1 MKFNFI
7 DEPKLEFGSGTHI
20 CPRAG
25 INDYGVYDT
34 KFPERRD
41 KLFVGAVGTS
51 STLEKLGEWLEKC
64 SEFIPAKP
72 DAMQPNL
79 FPAFCGFNQDTGFRS
94 TFIYNSSIQRPLKN
108 SEIDKILKI
117 ETRNEMINQ
126 SVELYYKQIKF
137 LAQNKTV
144 DVIVCIIP
152 DVLFDLI
159 STEKEFVAEDT
170 LEDEKNT
177 ELEEEDEFLK
187 LVNQPVDDK
196 TKDANPDETLEVNFR
211 RLLKAKSMHL
221 AIPIQL
227 IREISFE
234 PVVKEQQDEA
244 TKAWNFC
251 TALYYKAN
259 RQTVPWKLVT
269 DINKPSACFIGISF
283 YKSRDKK
290 TYHTSLAQ
298 VFDELGNGVIMR
310 GTPVDI
316 DKDDRR
322 PYLTESQAYELL
334 KRALEEYIVAM
345 NTVPGRLVLHKSS
358 NFKDQEING
367 FSKATEEMRV
377 QSVDFITVLDS
388 DFRLFRKGIYPP
400 YRGSHIE
407 IDKQT
412 HLLYTRGS
420 VKYYKTQTSLYIPQ
434 PLEIRIIQ
442 SDESPATICRE
453 VLALTKMN
461 WNNTQFDG
469 KYPIT
474 LACSRKVG
482 EVMKYLTGK
491 EAEPQISYSYYM

>member
-7 DEPKLEFGSGTHI
+7 DEPQLEFGSGTHI

-25 INDYGVYDT
+25 INEYGVYDT
-34 KFPERRD
+34 RFSDRRD
-41 KLFVGAVGTS
+41 KLFVGAVGTND
-51 STLEKLGEWLEKC
+51 TLEKLGHWLEKC
-64 SEFIPAKP
+64 SEFIPGKP

-79 FPAFCGFNQDTGFRS
+79 FPAFCGFNLNTGFRS
-94 TFIYNSSIQRPLKN
+94 SFIYNSTIQRALKN
-108 SEIDKILKI
+108 SEIENILKI
-117 ETRNEMINQ
+117 KTKNEMIVRT
-126 SVELYYKQIKF
+126 VELYYKQIKF
-137 LAQNKTV
+137 LAQTKTV

-152 DVLFDLI
+152 DVLFELI
-159 STEKEFVAEDT
+159 STEKEFA
-170 LEDEKNT
+170 LEESLEEVKPIELTDEEEFLDIINQTVDADDSNSVDK
-177 ELEEEDEFLK
+177 ELEI
-187 LVNQPVDDK
+187 
-196 TKDANPDETLEVNFR
+196 NFR
-211 RLLKAKSMHL
+211 RALKAKSMHL
-221 AIPIQL
+221 ATPIQL
-227 IREISFE
+227 VREISFE

-269 DINKPSACFIGISF
+269 DINKPAACFIGISF
-283 YKSRDKK
+283 YRSRDKK
-290 TYHTSLAQ
+290 TYNTSLAQ

-316 DKDDRR
+316 DKNDRR
-322 PYLTESQAYELL
+322 PYLSEQQAYDLL

-358 NFKDQEING
+358 NFKAEEIQG
-367 FSKATEEMRV
+367 FTKAVEEMRV
-377 QSVDFITVLDS
+377 QSVDFITIMDS

-420 VKYYKTQTSLYIPQ
+420 VKYYRTQTSLYIPQ
-434 PLEIRIIQ
+434 PLEIRIVK
-442 SDESPATICRE
+442 SDESATTICRE

-482 EVMKYLTGK
+482 EVMKYLTEK
-491 EAEPQISYSYYM
+491 DADPQISYSFYM

>member
-7 DEPKLEFGSGTHI
+7 DEPKLEFGSGSHI

-25 INDYGVYDT
+25 INEFGVYDT
-34 KFPERRD
+34 KFPDRRD
-41 KLFVGAVGTS
+41 KLFVGAVGTNE
-51 STLEKLGEWLEKC
+51 TLEKLGDWLTKC

-79 FPAFCGFNQDTGFRS
+79 FPAFCGFNPDTGFRS
-94 TFIYNSSIQRPLKN
+94 SFIYNSSIQRALKLT
-108 SEIDKILKI
+108 EIEKILKI
-117 ETRNEMINQ
+117 KHKNEMISQ

-159 STEKEFVAEDT
+159 STEKEFTLEET
-170 LEDEKNT
+170 LEDEKLPEIT
-177 ELEEEDEFLK
+177 EEDDFLSIISQSS
-187 LVNQPVDDK
+187 NDDDEPI
-196 TKDANPDETLEVNFR
+196 KDLEINFR
-211 RLLKAKSMHL
+211 RALKAKSMHL
-221 AIPIQL
+221 AVPIQL
-227 IREISFE
+227 VREISFE

-244 TKAWNFC
+244 SKAWNFC

-269 DINKPSACFIGISF
+269 DINKPAACFIGISF
-283 YKSRDKK
+283 YRSRDKK
-290 TYHTSLAQ
+290 TYNTSLAQ

-316 DKDDRR
+316 DKQDRR
-322 PYLTESQAYELL
+322 PFLNEVQAYELL

-358 NFKDQEING
+358 NFKAEEIKG
-367 FSKATEEMRV
+367 FTQAVEEMRV
-377 QSVDFITVLDS
+377 QSVDFITIMDS

-400 YRGSHIE
+400 YRGSQIE

-420 VKYYKTQTSLYIPQ
+420 VKYYRTQTSLYIPQ
-434 PLEIRIIQ
+434 PLE
-442 SDESPATICRE
+442 
-453 VLALTKMN
+453 
-461 WNNTQFDG
+461 NTN
-469 KYPIT
+469 
-474 LACSRKVG
+474 R
-482 EVMKYLTGK
+482 
-491 EAEPQISYSYYM
+491 